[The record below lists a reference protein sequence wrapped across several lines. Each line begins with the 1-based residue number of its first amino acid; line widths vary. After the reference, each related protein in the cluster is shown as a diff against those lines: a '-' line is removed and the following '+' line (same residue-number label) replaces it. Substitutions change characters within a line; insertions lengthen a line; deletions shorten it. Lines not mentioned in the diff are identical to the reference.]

1 MSDVDPIIGN
11 WYRNQETGNDF
22 KVVALDEDAHT
33 IEIQYFDGEVEELDL
48 DDWYYLAIEAIET
61 PEDVSG
67 PFDVIKADDP
77 DEEEDEEEEE
87 DKEFSDEDD
96 LLADPDE
103 D

>member
-1 MSDVDPIIGN
+1 MSDVDPIIGS

-22 KVVALDEDAHT
+22 EVVALDEDAQT

-48 DDWYYLAIEAIET
+48 DDWYDLAIEAIEA
-61 PEDVSG
+61 PEDESG
-67 PFDVIKADDP
+67 PFDMIAGDDL
-77 DEEEDEEEEE
+77 DEDEEE

-96 LLADPDE
+96 LLADRDE